1 MKFTAPSIWILPG
14 VLTVLLTGCAVPA
27 EPLPLECYDSQLLCY
42 RGHSID
48 RRATRDHYGVE
59 GQHAINRN
67 EFSF

>member
-1 MKFTAPSIWILPG
+1 MKSIAPSIWVLPWA
-14 VLTVLLTGCAVPA
+14 LMVLLAGCAAPA
-27 EPLPLECYDSQLLCY
+27 EPLTLECFDSQLLCY

-59 GQHAINRN
+59 GQQAINRN

>member
-1 MKFTAPSIWILPG
+1 M
-14 VLTVLLTGCAVPA
+14 VLLAGCAAPA
-27 EPLPLECYDSQLLCY
+27 EPLTLECFDSQLLCY

-59 GQHAINRN
+59 GQQAINRN